1 MDPIQKFIMECE
13 QEIRLQSEDKEFL
26 ALSKQWIE
34 KANSLKYSYHF
45 NWMGRPIIQYPTDI
59 IALHEII
66 YKTKPTFIIETGIAH
81 GGSVT
86 FNASQMALLDLVDP
100 LSNGRKRHVFAID
113 IDIRDHNRKKLEEH
127 PLANYYTLY
136 QGSSTD
142 PALIKKVEEDIEGLQ
157 QNIDGG
163 MVILDSNHTHDHVF
177 EELNLFEKFVS
188 SGKYLVVFDTIIEF
202 LENSSWPGRDWSK
215 GNNPYTAVIDFL
227 SQNSEFEIDKSIDNK
242 IMFGVGPSGYLKK
255 K

>member
-1 MDPIQKFIMECE
+1 MDPIQKFNIECE
-13 QEIRLQSEDKEFL
+13 QEIKFQSEDAEL
-26 ALSKQWIE
+26 VALSKQWIE

-100 LSNGRKRHVFAID
+100 LPNGIKRHVFAID
-113 IDIRDHNRKKLEEH
+113 IDIREHHRKELEEH
-127 PLANYYTLY
+127 PLANYFTLY
-136 QGSSTD
+136 EGSSTD

-157 QNIDGG
+157 TNIDGG

-177 EELNLFEKFVS
+177 KELNLLEKFVS
-188 SGKYLVVFDTIIEF
+188 SGNYLVVFDTIIEF
-202 LENSSWPGRDWSK
+202 LENASWPDRDWAK
-215 GNNPYTAVIDFL
+215 GNNPYTAVIEFL
-227 SQNSEFEIDKSIDNK
+227 SQHSEFEVDKSIDNK
-242 IMFGVGPSGYLKK
+242 IMFGVGPSGYLRKK
-255 K
+255 

>member
-1 MDPIQKFIMECE
+1 MDPIQKFLMECE
-13 QEIRLQSEDKEFL
+13 EEIQLQSEDAEFV

-45 NWMGRPIIQYPTDI
+45 NWMDRPIIQYPTDI

-66 YKTKPTFIIETGIAH
+66 YKTKPTYIIETGIAH

-86 FNASQMALLDLVDP
+86 FNASQMALLDIVDP
-100 LSNGRKRHVFAID
+100 LPNDRKRHVFAID

-127 PLANYYTLY
+127 PLANYFTLY
-136 QGSSTD
+136 EGSSTD
-142 PALIKKVEEDIEGLQ
+142 LALIEKVEDDIEGLH

-177 EELNLFEKFVS
+177 KELNCFEKFVS
-188 SGKYLVVFDTIIEF
+188 PGKYLVVFDTIVEF

-215 GNNPYTAVIDFL
+215 GNNPYTAVIEFL
-227 SQNSEFEIDKSIDNK
+227 SKNTEFEIDKLIDNQ